1 MIEIIKFLKSGHT
14 VGQTVNLLKYIYGGK
29 KNIVNWDPLS
39 ISLFLTYKCNLNCDM
54 CLTHSSKFRNV
65 FGQKPANDIDFNFFK
80 QIVHR
85 YKNALSI
92 NLIGNGD
99 PLLNKD
105 LFRMIDYASSVMK
118 MEVNS
123 GSNGILVGN
132 YIEEILE
139 SRLNQFD
146 ISLNGHN
153 SSEFN
158 RMTGMDQKK
167 FDLICDNI
175 AELTKQKKAKN
186 SKVKIV
192 ASIILDQMNYA
203 HIKDMVYFANDLNVD
218 EIIFFQFLPVNES
231 GFKAEDRCLFN
242 DTSDILKVFS
252 EINSLPEQILKKIR
266 LPRLLDRVMNN
277 NKYCPVWFYN
287 LSIDGDGNAGGCCCQ
302 ILDLSPSGKFSD
314 IYVWNNPYFQSMR
327 NRFIDPKA
335 SLLQPCTWCYNNSS
349 QKQGILG
356 TINLPLR
363 SRIIDFALS
372 RSKR

>member
-1 MIEIIKFLKSGHT
+1 MIKFFKKGHT
-14 VGQTVNLLKYIYGGK
+14 VGQTANLLKYIYGSK
-29 KNIVNWDPLS
+29 ESIVNWDPLS

-54 CLTHSSKFRNV
+54 CLTHSSKFQNR

-105 LFRMIDYASSVMK
+105 LFRMVDYASSVMK

-123 GSNGILVGN
+123 GSNGILVGE
-132 YIEEILE
+132 YIDEILE

-153 SSEFN
+153 SREFN
-158 RMTGMDQKK
+158 RMTGMDPKK
-167 FDLICDNI
+167 FDIICDNI

-192 ASIILDQMNYA
+192 SSIILDQMNYA
-203 HIKDMVYFANDLNVD
+203 HIKDIAHFANDLNVD
-218 EIIFFQFLPVNES
+218 EIIFFQFLPVNKP
-231 GFKAEDRCLFN
+231 GFLAEDRCLFN
-242 DTSDILKVFS
+242 DMPNILNVFS
-252 EINSLPEQILKKIR
+252 KIDSIPEQILKKIR
-266 LPRLLDRVMNN
+266 LPTLIDRVMTN
-277 NKYCPVWFYN
+277 NKNCPVWFYN
-287 LSIDGDGNAGGCCCQ
+287 ISIDGDGNAGGCCCQ

-314 IYVWNNPYFQSMR
+314 INVWNNEYFQSMR
-327 NRFIDPKA
+327 KRFIDPKA
-335 SLLQPCTWCYNNSS
+335 SLLEPCTWCYNNSS
-349 QKQGILG
+349 QKQGMLKA
-356 TINLPLR
+356 INSPLR
-363 SRIIDFALS
+363 SRIVDFALS
-372 RSKR
+372 RLKR